1 MNKKTEEFF
10 RTMLHFLPSTEA
22 AYKESIA
29 TYGEVLE
36 TIIVENIFMPEI
48 IKLLKEEKNIN
59 LLESIFKYFDEVS
72 NDEDAHSMNL
82 FSVTVLEILG
92 NDRSILETARKYMGT
107 KAIELQIQ
115 ADRNIGRRV

>member
-10 RTMLHFLPSTEA
+10 KKMLHFFPSTEA

-72 NDEDAHSMNL
+72 NDKDAHLMNL
-82 FSVTVLEILG
+82 FSVTVLEVLG

-115 ADRNIGRRV
+115 ADRDIGRRV